1 MLTELITTHFHHLKL
16 SGMAQA
22 FSEQQEQPPTQDLSF
37 NERLALL
44 TDREMLHRNNR
55 RISHLLRQ
63 AKLRQQ
69 ACIETIDYK
78 HRREL
83 NKSQFTALLGG
94 DFIRQ
99 KHNLIITGLTGCGKS
114 YLACALGNQACRMGF
129 SVQYLCVP
137 RFLEELNMAHADG
150 SYGKVLVQLAKRDL
164 IILDDFGMAPAL
176 TSQQHRDL
184 FNLIDD
190 RHQLKSTLIT
200 SQLPVK
206 NWHDY
211 IGEPTAADAI
221 LDRLLQNAHRIELKG
236 ESMRKTK
243 SIATA

>member
-1 MLTELITTHFHHLKL
+1 MLTETIMTHLHQLKL
-16 SGMAQA
+16 LGMLQA
-22 FSEQQEQPPTQDLSF
+22 FKEQHEQPLTQDLSF

-44 TDREMLHRNNR
+44 TDREMLQRSNR

-63 AKLRQQ
+63 AKLKQQ
-69 ACIETIDYK
+69 ACCENIDYQ
-78 HRREL
+78 HSRQL
-83 NKSQFTALLGG
+83 NKSQFMALKGC

-114 YLACALGNQACRMGF
+114 YLACALGNQACRLGF

-137 RFLEELNMAHADG
+137 RFLEELNIAHADG
-150 SYGKVLVQLAKRDL
+150 SYGKMLIQLAKRDL

-190 RHQLKSTLIT
+190 RHQIKSTIIT

-206 NWHDY
+206 HWHDY
-211 IGEPTAADAI
+211 IGEPTTADAI

-236 ESMRKTK
+236 DSMRKNK
-243 SIATA
+243 SVA